1 MEEEKIIYKDLS
13 YTIVGVMYDI
23 YNELGYGYKEKFY
36 ERAIGRYFTINDIK
50 FKCQVPYLIAI
61 KGKIIGRCYLDFLVE
76 EKIIV
81 EIKIGDYFSKRNI
94 NQVKEYLK
102 VTGLK
107 LALIVNYTHYGVK
120 VLRILNPNYKESMN
134 S

>member
-1 MEEEKIIYKDLS
+1 MEEEKIIYKALS
-13 YTIVGVMYDI
+13 YKIVGVMYGV
-23 YNELGYGYKEKFY
+23 YNDLGYGYKEKIY
-36 ERAIGRYFTINDIK
+36 ERAIGRYFTINNIK
-50 FKCQVPYLIAI
+50 FKCQVSYLIAF

-76 EKIIV
+76 DKIIV

-94 NQVKEYLK
+94 NQVREYLK
-102 VTGLK
+102 ATGLK

-120 VLRILNPNYKESMN
+120 VLRILNPNNRESIN